1 MLGKFRHYLSKIALT
16 HKSPK
21 PSLYP
26 PETGELDSDQQIHAK
41 KGLEEMIEV
50 VEVKE
55 RFWEL
60 EPRMEL

>member
-55 RFWEL
+55 RF
-60 EPRMEL
+60 